1 MNRPNVVVIA
11 NPSAGPSW
19 RRRRPGALAARIE
32 TLLGRHHAEGQV
44 RLTDGPGHANALAQE
59 ALRAGAD
66 IVVAWGGDG
75 TINEVASA
83 LMRGPASLG
92 IVPVGSGNGLGREI
106 GVPSGH
112 EAALEAA
119 LAGRD
124 RMIDAGE
131 LNGRA
136 FFNTAGIGFDGHVI
150 GVFASATWHVRGLP
164 SYAAVAIRELFRYR
178 PGAYVIREEGRPDQ
192 ARGALLISVANT
204 RQWGNGA
211 LIAPDALM
219 DDERLDLVIV
229 PPLPPAVVLANVW
242 RLFSGALAGWPTV
255 ETRQV
260 RAATILASP
269 PAPVQVDGEPL
280 GDFDAIEIRVIP
292 AALRVRAPRLSR
304 PRV

>member
-1 MNRPNVVVIA
+1 MTRPRVAVIA
-11 NPSAGPSW
+11 NPAAGPSW
-19 RRRRPGALAARIE
+19 RRRPPEALAAVIAQVLR
-32 TLLGRHHAEGQV
+32 RHHADGQV
-44 RLTDGPGHANALAQE
+44 MLTSGPGHATTLARD
-59 ALRAGAD
+59 AVKAGAD

-83 LMRGPASLG
+83 LVHSRAALG
-92 IVPVGSGNGLGREI
+92 IVPVGSGNGLGREV

-124 RMIDAGE
+124 RMIDAGQ

-178 PGAYVIREEGRPDQ
+178 PSAYVIREDGRPDQ

-211 LIAPDALM
+211 LIAPAARM

-229 PPLPPAVVLANVW
+229 PPLPPVVVLANMW
-242 RLFSGALAGWPTV
+242 RLFSGSLAGWATV

-269 PAPVQVDGEPL
+269 PAPVQVDGEPV
-280 GDFDAIEIRVIP
+280 GDLAAIEIRVIP
-292 AALRVRAPRLSR
+292 AALRVRVPRSR
-304 PRV
+304 